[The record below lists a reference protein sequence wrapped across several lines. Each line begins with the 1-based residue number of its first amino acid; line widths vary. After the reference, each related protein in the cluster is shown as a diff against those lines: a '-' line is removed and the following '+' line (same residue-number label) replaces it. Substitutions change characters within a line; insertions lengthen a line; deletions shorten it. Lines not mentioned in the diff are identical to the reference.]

1 MNALNRTL
9 LATLTVCG
17 IAFTHGAGAAD
28 QVKSDAVKI
37 QNPVKIKNPVK
48 ITNPIDVKTL
58 PAPTQEKLSDAP
70 SANGKTHYCRTPTGA
85 MIECK
90 KL

>member
-58 PAPTQEKLSDAP
+58 PVPTQDKLSDAP
-70 SANGKTHYCRTPTGA
+70 SANSKTKCGLSPIGQTT
-85 MIECK
+85 CK
-90 KL
+90 